1 MWQPSATIETLRARA
16 KFISA
21 IRQFF
26 AERQVLEVETPSLS
40 QATVTDIHL
49 QSFATELDA
58 AVSSNNDSCELFLQ
72 TSPEFA
78 MKRLLAAGSG
88 AIYQLCKAFR
98 NEQQGRHH
106 NPEFTMLEWYRPGFD
121 DKDLMTEIDQL
132 MQCLLDTEPA
142 DKISYQQAFIE
153 TIAIDPLT
161 ASVEELKQLIAKR
174 EMLADWLVK
183 ETNKDTLLQFM
194 FSQMIEPNIG
204 QNRPCF
210 VYHFPATQAAL
221 ARLEPTD
228 KRVARRFELYYR
240 SMELAN
246 GFDELTDVSEQR
258 QRFAKDNELRRE
270 NGLPEK
276 IIDERFLAALEAGLP
291 QCSGVAVGVDRLL
304 MLKLGKQQI
313 SDVISFDLHRC

>member
-1 MWQPSATIETLRARA
+1 MWQPSASMATLQERA

-58 AVSSNNDSCELFLQ
+58 AVSSNNDSRELFLQ

-88 AIYQLCKAFR
+88 PIYQLCKAFR

-121 DKDLMTEIDQL
+121 DKDLMAEIDQL
-132 MQCLLDTEPA
+132 MQCLLDTQAA

-161 ASVEELKQLIAKR
+161 ASVEQLKQSIAKQD
-174 EMLADWLVK
+174 MLSDWLVK
-183 ETNKDTLLQFM
+183 EADKDTLLQFM
-194 FSQMIEPNIG
+194 FSQMIEPHIG

-228 KRVARRFELYYR
+228 NRVARRFELYYR

-246 GFDELTDVSEQR
+246 GFDELTDASEQR

-276 IIDERFLAALEAGLP
+276 MIDQRLLAALEAGLP
-291 QCSGVAVGVDRLL
+291 QCSGVAIGVDRLL

-313 SDVISFDLHRC
+313 SDVISFDLSRC